1 MSEKYSK
8 IKLFFYKN
16 HKKINSELID
26 IGVKTEK
33 RKKNFIG
40 YITRNKNNKLN
51 FPIIYTFNKN
61 NDLKKLYHFEQRSN
75 SNFYINE
82 NNLKLF
88 KNYNINDSI
97 RKTKKDYLN
106 LKVKDAI
113 YTKINLNNQ
122 INKKSSAKKICDNL
136 IENKKDSNSVRTP
149 MKTPQIDLF
158 NINNISNINNIYDKN
173 DFLKYKINN
182 KNKSFITIKN
192 LKKSNT
198 DVNLKEDGDSI
209 IKFLNK
215 TSSINFKS
223 NLYKPKKFKYT
234 DRFKKLLKEVVE
246 EYNRR
251 NKTKIKKR
259 INTSILLI
267 NNKNDDIINENK
279 NNELEIN
286 NINIKKSK
294 ININEK
300 KNNDIS
306 KLKKLKKYD
315 FNSKLSKNNIKLLTE
330 NINFKK
336 RRSFLDFKFTK
347 NKKTISDI
355 EQKMEIAQNKFKENV
370 DIFKKKLDNLNF
382 NIIEEIK
389 DFK

>member
-33 RKKNFIG
+33 RKKNFID

-122 INKKSSAKKICDNL
+122 IN
-136 IENKKDSNSVRTP
+136 
-149 MKTPQIDLF
+149 
-158 NINNISNINNIYDKN
+158 
-173 DFLKYKINN
+173 
-182 KNKSFITIKN
+182 
-192 LKKSNT
+192 
-198 DVNLKEDGDSI
+198 
-209 IKFLNK
+209 
-215 TSSINFKS
+215 
-223 NLYKPKKFKYT
+223 
-234 DRFKKLLKEVVE
+234 
-246 EYNRR
+246 
-251 NKTKIKKR
+251 
-259 INTSILLI
+259 
-267 NNKNDDIINENK
+267 
-279 NNELEIN
+279 
-286 NINIKKSK
+286 
-294 ININEK
+294 
-300 KNNDIS
+300 
-306 KLKKLKKYD
+306 
-315 FNSKLSKNNIKLLTE
+315 
-330 NINFKK
+330 
-336 RRSFLDFKFTK
+336 
-347 NKKTISDI
+347 
-355 EQKMEIAQNKFKENV
+355 
-370 DIFKKKLDNLNF
+370 
-382 NIIEEIK
+382 
-389 DFK
+389 